1 MNKGFL
7 EQSIAIIVS
16 VFLLG
21 GIVFSSYIDKKISES
36 LNLSGATLVRVP
48 QGGTGWA
55 SLEANSVLLGNGTSR
70 LATTSAGTNGYILSL
85 VSGVPDWVATS
96 SITGLPFPFTPTADG
111 NSTSTRLIFGNGFIS
126 QASSTISNA
135 LRIDGGLTLGD
146 IADGNLVY
154 SVSGLL
160 TATSTANLKSTLK
173 LNLVEN
179 TALSTWVGSA
189 NLTTLGTITTGTW
202 NAGSVTS
209 SGAVTAASF
218 VIGA

>member
-21 GIVFSSYIDKKISES
+21 GIVFSLYIDYFISKKISEY
-36 LNLSGATLVRVP
+36 NLGGPSLVRVP
-48 QGGTGWA
+48 QGGMGWA

-70 LATTSAGTNGYILSL
+70 IATTSAGTNGFILSL
-85 VSGVPDWVATS
+85 AGGVPTWVASS

-146 IADGNLVY
+146 IADGALIY
-154 SVSGLL
+154 SVNGLL

-179 TALSTWVGSA
+179 TALSTWAGSA
-189 NLTTLGTITTGTW
+189 NLTTLGTISDT
-202 NAGSVTS
+202 
-209 SGAVTAASF
+209 VTA
-218 VIGA
+218 